1 MSPLSSPLAVF
12 NYLFMYLFREIVYL
26 DMWSFVYLVGP
37 SKLFVY
43 LFFLILLLWLQWK
56 PKARGILVSF
66 VNALSPEHPG
76 TNQEVY

>member
-43 LFFLILLLWLQWK
+43 LFFFNPVAMAAVEAEGQRHLGLFRECSK
-56 PKARGILVSF
+56 PRTSWD
-66 VNALSPEHPG
+66 
-76 TNQEVY
+76 